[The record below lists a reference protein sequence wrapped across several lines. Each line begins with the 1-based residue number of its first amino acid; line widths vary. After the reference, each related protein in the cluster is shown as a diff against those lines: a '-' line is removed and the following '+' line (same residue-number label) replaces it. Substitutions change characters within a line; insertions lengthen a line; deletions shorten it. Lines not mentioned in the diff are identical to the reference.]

1 MKKIKL
7 ISLTLIFTIIFQ
19 MIVPILINIDWN
31 TVFAEDN
38 TNTWDISANGD
49 GSVIAK
55 LSDDG
60 TLTISGNGNMKD
72 CGNYENDSWW
82 NVKENIKNVLIN
94 AGVTNIGEYAFEYCS
109 NLVSIKI
116 PNTITSIGDYA
127 FDECSSLISIEIP
140 ESVTSIAVPAFSS
153 CNSLTSINV
162 SEKNKKYLSDNGV
175 LYTKNI
181 TELIKYPAGKKEKE
195 YEISNSVK
203 NIEIGAFNS
212 CSNLTTIEIPN
223 SVTNI
228 ETHAFSYC
236 NSLININVSENN
248 QKYMSDNGVLYTKDK
263 TELIKYPA
271 GKKEK
276 EYAISNSATNIEIG
290 AFDECSNLTTIE
302 IPENVVNIPSLL
314 YCNSLTDINV
324 SENNQKYLS
333 DNGVLY
339 TKDKR
344 ELLMYPVGKKE
355 REYIIP
361 EGVKIIGFDAFEN
374 CYNLEDVKI
383 PNTVIMIYGRA
394 FSNCINLSSI
404 KISEKVG
411 YIGDFAFS
419 NCINLKEITIP
430 DGVTNIDPYVFSYC
444 DSLISINVSEN
455 NQKYMSDNGVLY
467 TKDKTKLI
475 KYPAGKKEEKYTIS
489 EDVST
494 IEENAFYECNSLKR
508 IIIPDS
514 VTEIGKRNFY
524 YCDSLTIYCTSASY
538 AKEYAIENNIRY
550 IDLSKYSQI
559 TVDNKKYLT
568 KISQNTTISQLKE
581 KMETN
586 APIKITKGEQEITD
600 ENTLVTTGM
609 SLQIG
614 DETYILVVTGD
625 LNGDGKIGL
634 TDLANLKL
642 SMVGKRELSIASTLA
657 GDING
662 DGKTSLSDLAKLK
675 MYLVGKITI

>member
-19 MIVPILINIDWN
+19 MIVPILINIDCN

-49 GSVIAK
+49 GSVMAV

-162 SEKNKKYLSDNGV
+162 SEKNEKYLSDKGV

-181 TELIKYPAGKKEKE
+181 
-195 YEISNSVK
+195 
-203 NIEIGAFNS
+203 
-212 CSNLTTIEIPN
+212 
-223 SVTNI
+223 
-228 ETHAFSYC
+228 
-236 NSLININVSENN
+236 
-248 QKYMSDNGVLYTKDK
+248 

-290 AFDECSNLTTIE
+290 AFNSCSNLIAIE
-302 IPENVVNIPSLL
+302 IPNSVTNIETHVFS
-314 YCNSLTDINV
+314 YCNSLISINV
-324 SENNQKYLS
+324 SENNQKYMS

-361 EGVKIIGFDAFEN
+361 EGVRIIGFDAFEN
-374 CYNLEDVKI
+374 CYNLVDVKI

-404 KISEKVG
+404 KISERVG

-489 EDVST
+489 EDVSI
-494 IEENAFYECNSLKR
+494 IEENAFYACNSLKR
-508 IIIPDS
+508 IIIPGS

-524 YCDSLTIYCTSASY
+524 YCDSLMIYCASASY

-559 TVDNKKYLT
+559 TVDNNKYLT

-581 KMETN
+581 KIETN

-634 TDLANLKL
+634 TDLANFKL
-642 SMVGKRELSIASTLA
+642 SMVGKRELSTATTLA
-657 GDING
+657 GDINE

>member
-1 MKKIKL
+1 MEKLDLRYYAKIHS
-7 ISLTLIFTIIFQ
+7 IESFGTVDGPGIRFVIFLQ
-19 MIVPILINIDWN
+19 GCHLKCKYCHNRD
-31 TVFAEDN
+31 
-38 TNTWDISANGD
+38 TWDIN
-49 GSVIAK
+49 
-55 LSDDG
+55 
-60 TLTISGNGNMKD
+60 
-72 CGNYENDSWW
+72 CGNYESLDDIFNKILRYK
-82 NVKENIKNVLIN
+82 NYIYPNGGVTVTGGEPLLQVKFLIELFKKLKAENIHTCID
-94 AGVTNIGEYAFEYCS
+94 
-109 NLVSIKI
+109 
-116 PNTITSIGDYA
+116 TSGMVA
-127 FDECSSLISIEIP
+127 
-140 ESVTSIAVPAFSS
+140 
-153 CNSLTSINV
+153 
-162 SEKNKKYLSDNGV
+162 
-175 LYTKNI
+175 I
-181 TELIKYPAGKKEKE
+181 TEDIK
-195 YEISNSVK
+195 
-203 NIEIGAFNS
+203 
-212 CSNLTTIEIPN
+212 T
-223 SVTNI
+223 
-228 ETHAFSYC
+228 
-236 NSLININVSENN
+236 
-248 QKYMSDNGVLYTKDK
+248 
-263 TELIKYPA
+263 
-271 GKKEK
+271 
-276 EYAISNSATNIEIG
+276 
-290 AFDECSNLTTIE
+290 
-302 IPENVVNIPSLL
+302 LL
-314 YCNSLTDINV
+314 SLTDLVLLDIKHIDPIKSKNLV
-324 SENNQKYLS
+324 GFSNERELAFAKYLS

-361 EGVKIIGFDAFEN
+361 EGVKIIGFGAFEN
-374 CYNLEDVKI
+374 CYNLVDVKI

-404 KISEKVG
+404 KISERVR

-489 EDVST
+489 EDVSI
-494 IEENAFYECNSLKR
+494 IEENAFYACNSLKR
-508 IIIPDS
+508 IIIPGS

-524 YCDSLTIYCTSASY
+524 YCDSLMIYCASASY

-559 TVDNKKYLT
+559 TVDNNKYLT

-634 TDLANLKL
+634 ADLANLKL

>member
-181 TELIKYPAGKKEKE
+181 
-195 YEISNSVK
+195 
-203 NIEIGAFNS
+203 
-212 CSNLTTIEIPN
+212 
-223 SVTNI
+223 
-228 ETHAFSYC
+228 
-236 NSLININVSENN
+236 
-248 QKYMSDNGVLYTKDK
+248 

-568 KISQNTTISQLKE
+568 KISQNTIISQLKE
-581 KMETN
+581 KIETN

-600 ENTLVTTGM
+600 EKTLVGTGM
-609 SLQIG
+609 DLQIG
-614 DETYILVVTGD
+614 DETYTLVVTGD

-642 SMVGKRELSIASTLA
+642 SMIGKRELSTASTLA

-662 DGKTSLSDLAKLK
+662 DGKKSLSDLAKLK

>member
-7 ISLTLIFTIIFQ
+7 ISFTTICIIIIQ
-19 MIVPILINIDWN
+19 ILMPILIDIDWN
-31 TVFAEDN
+31 IVFAEDN

-181 TELIKYPAGKKEKE
+181 
-195 YEISNSVK
+195 
-203 NIEIGAFNS
+203 
-212 CSNLTTIEIPN
+212 
-223 SVTNI
+223 
-228 ETHAFSYC
+228 
-236 NSLININVSENN
+236 
-248 QKYMSDNGVLYTKDK
+248 

-568 KISQNTTISQLKE
+568 KISQNTIISQLKE
-581 KMETN
+581 KIETN

-600 ENTLVTTGM
+600 EKTLVGTGM
-609 SLQIG
+609 DLQIG
-614 DETYILVVTGD
+614 DETYTLVVTGD

-642 SMVGKRELSIASTLA
+642 SMIGKRELSTASTLA

-662 DGKTSLSDLAKLK
+662 DGKKSLSDLAKLK

>member
-7 ISLTLIFTIIFQ
+7 ISFTTICIIIIQ
-19 MIVPILINIDWN
+19 ILMPILIDIDWN
-31 TVFAEDN
+31 IVFAEDN

-236 NSLININVSENN
+236 NSLIN
-248 QKYMSDNGVLYTKDK
+248 
-263 TELIKYPA
+263 
-271 GKKEK
+271 
-276 EYAISNSATNIEIG
+276 
-290 AFDECSNLTTIE
+290 
-302 IPENVVNIPSLL
+302 
-314 YCNSLTDINV
+314 INV

-568 KISQNTTISQLKE
+568 KISQNTIISQLKE
-581 KMETN
+581 KIETN

-600 ENTLVTTGM
+600 EKTLVGTGM
-609 SLQIG
+609 DLQIG
-614 DETYILVVTGD
+614 DETYTLVVTGD

-642 SMVGKRELSIASTLA
+642 SMIGKRELSTASTLA

-662 DGKTSLSDLAKLK
+662 DGKKSLSDLAKLK

>member
-212 CSNLTTIEIPN
+212 
-223 SVTNI
+223 
-228 ETHAFSYC
+228 
-236 NSLININVSENN
+236 
-248 QKYMSDNGVLYTKDK
+248 
-263 TELIKYPA
+263 
-271 GKKEK
+271 
-276 EYAISNSATNIEIG
+276 
-290 AFDECSNLTTIE
+290 CSNLTTIE

-568 KISQNTTISQLKE
+568 KISQNTIISQLKE
-581 KMETN
+581 KIETN

-600 ENTLVTTGM
+600 EKTLVGTGM
-609 SLQIG
+609 DLQIG
-614 DETYILVVTGD
+614 DETYTLVVTGD

-642 SMVGKRELSIASTLA
+642 SMIGKRELSTASTLA

-662 DGKTSLSDLAKLK
+662 DGKKSLSDLAKLK